1 MPGFGL
7 SSVREEEMRIKLAL
21 RMAPLAL
28 FLAVACCGVSF
39 AQGPSHGGEVN
50 GGAFSSVGVGVQ
62 ISTLGVGIEAD
73 TPLVH
78 HFNLRGGFNMFRYS
92 RPITNDGIQY
102 QGSLRF
108 QSVEAHLDYYFL
120 GPLHVSPG
128 ILLYNGNSVS
138 ATAVV
143 PGGQSFSLGGT
154 SYQSSAADPVNGS
167 GLIDFVRV
175 SPTIML
181 GIGTLVPHNG
191 RHFGYM
197 AEIGAAYVGPANVVL
212 SMAGSVCDPTGVN
225 CRTIASDPAVQAN
238 IQAQQNKIQND
249 IYPYRFYPILSV
261 GVGYRF

>member
-1 MPGFGL
+1 
-7 SSVREEEMRIKLAL
+7 MRIKLAL

-39 AQGPSHGGEVN
+39 AQGPSHGGEVS

-62 ISTLGVGIEAD
+62 LSTLGVGIEAD
-73 TPLVH
+73 TPLIRK
-78 HFNLRGGFNMFRYS
+78 FNLRGGFNMFRYS

-108 QSVEAHLDYYFL
+108 QSAEAHLDYYFL

-128 ILLYNGNSVS
+128 ILLYNGNQVT

-167 GLIDFVRV
+167 GLVDFVRV

-181 GIGTLVPHNG
+181 GVGTLVPRNG

-197 AEIGAAYVGPANVVL
+197 AEIGAAYMGPANVVL
-212 SMAGSVCDPTGVN
+212 NMTGSVCDPTGVN
-225 CRTIASDPAVQAN
+225 CRTIASDPTVQAN
-238 IQAQQNKIQND
+238 IQSQQNKIQND

-261 GVGYRF
+261 GFGYRF

>member
-1 MPGFGL
+1 
-7 SSVREEEMRIKLAL
+7 MRIKPAL
-21 RMAPLAL
+21 FWMAPLAL
-28 FLAVACCGVSF
+28 ALAFACCDVSF
-39 AQGPSHGGEVN
+39 AQAHGGEVT
-50 GGAFSSVGVGVQ
+50 GGAFSSVGVGVK
-62 ISTLGVGIEAD
+62 ISTLGVGIEAA
-73 TPLVH
+73 TPLIRR
-78 HFNLRGGFNMFRYS
+78 FNLRGGFNMFRYS

-108 QSVEAHLDYYFL
+108 QSAEAHLDYYFF
-120 GPLHVSPG
+120 GPFHVSPG
-128 ILLYNGNSVS
+128 ILLYNGNQVT

-167 GLIDFVRV
+167 GLVDFVRV

-181 GIGTLVPHNG
+181 GIGTLVPRNG

-197 AEIGAAYVGPANVVL
+197 AEIGAAYMGPANVVL
-212 SMAGSVCDPTGVN
+212 SMTGSVCDPTGVN
-225 CRTIASDPAVQAN
+225 CRTIASDPTVQAN

-261 GVGYRF
+261 GFGYRF

>member
-1 MPGFGL
+1 MPGFGF
-7 SSVREEEMRIKLAL
+7 SSVGEEEMRIKLAL

-28 FLAVACCGVSF
+28 FLAAASCGVSF
-39 AQGPSHGGEVN
+39 AQGPSHGGEVS

-62 ISTLGVGIEAD
+62 LSTLGVGIEAD

-78 HFNLRGGFNMFRYS
+78 KFNLRAGFNMFRYS

-120 GPLHVSPG
+120 GPVHVSPG
-128 ILLYNGNSVS
+128 VLLYNGNQVT

-143 PGGQSFSLGGT
+143 PAGQSFSLGGT
-154 SYQSSAADPVNGS
+154 PYQSGGVNGS
-167 GLIDFVRV
+167 GLVDFVRV
-175 SPTIML
+175 SPTVML
-181 GIGTLVPHNG
+181 GIGTLVPRNG

-197 AEIGAAYVGPANVVL
+197 AEIGAAYMGPANVVL
-212 SMAGSVCDPTGVN
+212 NMTGSVCDPTGVN
-225 CRTIASDPAVQAN
+225 CRTIASDPTVQAN
-238 IQAQQNKIQND
+238 ILAQQNKIQND